1 MWVNYAPLEVG
12 EVVNISNIQS
22 EVNSLTPDVP
32 LACLCHVKLL
42 HLCSIYAQQH
52 TRSLHINRIMPS
64 DNNILGLR
72 AQILG

>member
-1 MWVNYAPLEVG
+1 MWVNHALLEVG
-12 EVVNISNIQS
+12 EVVDLSNIQS
-22 EVNSLTPDVP
+22 EVNSQRL
-32 LACLCHVKLL
+32 LSCLCYVKLH
-42 HLCSIYAQQH
+42 HLCSLYAQQT